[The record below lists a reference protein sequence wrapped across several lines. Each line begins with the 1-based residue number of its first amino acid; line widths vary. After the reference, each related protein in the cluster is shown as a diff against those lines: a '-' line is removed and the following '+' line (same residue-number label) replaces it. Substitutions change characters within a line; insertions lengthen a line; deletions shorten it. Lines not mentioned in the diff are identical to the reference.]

1 MNCKKIQMNLLEYL
15 EQGNDL
21 ADYEVI
27 HKHISTCS
35 DCEAYKS
42 KLEEFL
48 QFIESDKEIFSDPF
62 MITRILEACK
72 SSPRVPQYVMVRHV
86 LQSVFIAA
94 IVAVIIFTGTFIGR
108 KYSYRQSVSV
118 DYQTELYYLSN
129 IHMDNQVFMNLS
141 EQLTEE

>member
-1 MNCKKIQMNLLEYL
+1 MDCKKIRMNLLEYL

-27 HKHISTCS
+27 RNHLSTCS

-42 KLEEFL
+42 KLEEVL

-62 MITRILEACK
+62 MITRIQEACK
-72 SSPRVPQYVMVRHV
+72 PSPRVSRYVTIRSV
-86 LQSVFIAA
+86 LQSVSIAA
-94 IVAVIIFTGTFIGR
+94 MLAVIIFTGTFIGR

-141 EQLTEE
+141 EQHTEE